1 MKKPKV
7 DIKNIKYYVNIVLMC
22 LLAFAAGYVV
32 SPHMGKYSS
41 FLLLIPIAAAS
52 GFVRV
57 NVFAKAAVFA
67 ACAYLLCSFYGGT
80 QLRCALCAAL
90 CAVCAFACHYA
101 AELILAKKAVRAL
114 AGVII
119 IMLTVVPHVFVLGS
133 PFEAAESDRGVNE
146 YFAANYDAEEYRLSE
161 LQFDFTS
168 RRFYAEITP
177 GYDLSVKFP
186 VWYSRAGVTDECLD
200 YLKARAMN
208 DARIKIVAAL
218 RAKYP
223 DGRYEVVAEKAVN
236 VFEDGLRPENMV
248 FSVYI
253 SAYVTDTE
261 FVRLARAYAAAAK
274 DAGAEYAYLVFYG
287 GRAGSYYRTLTL
299 RGEPEFE
306 KCTPEFISPLVPMR
320 FFLSLAGPVLVPLD

>member
-7 DIKNIKYYVNIVLMC
+7 DIKDIKYYVNVVLMC

-52 GFVRV
+52 GFVRT
-57 NVFAKAAVFA
+57 NVLAKAAVFA
-67 ACAYLLCSFYGGT
+67 ACAYLLSSLYGGT
-80 QLRCALCAAL
+80 PLRCALCAAL
-90 CAVCAFACHYA
+90 CAVCAVACHYA
-101 AELILAKKAVRAL
+101 AELILAKKALLAL

-133 PFEAAESDRGVNE
+133 PFEAAESDRSINE
-146 YFAANYDAEEYRLSE
+146 YFAANYDADEYRLSE
-161 LQFDFTS
+161 LQFDFSS
-168 RRFYAEITP
+168 RRFYAQITP
-177 GYDLSVKFP
+177 EYDLSVKFP
-186 VWYSRAGVTDECLD
+186 VWYSRAGLTDECLD

-208 DARIKIVAAL
+208 DARIRIVTAL

-236 VFEDGLRPENMV
+236 VFENGLQPGNMV
-248 FSVYI
+248 FSIYI
-253 SAYVTDTE
+253 SAYVTDAE
-261 FVRLARAYAAAAK
+261 FVRLARAYTAAAK
-274 DAGAEYAYLVFYG
+274 DAGADFAYLVFYG
-287 GRAGSYYRTLTL
+287 GHAGSYYRTLTL

-306 KCTPEFISPLVPMR
+306 KCTPEFISPLVPTR
-320 FFLSLAGPVLVPLD
+320 FFEKFAGPKLADLS